1 MSTAKI
7 CAVSHI
13 LTYVLALHQFEFLY
27 FFCLE
32 YETELGDLIFQLS
45 GAFFDMYIGDV
56 PVCEQTK
63 KEIGMNAAN
72 IIRKC

>member
-1 MSTAKI
+1 MLQGTIIEFKRTVDGRLITKI
-7 CAVSHI
+7 SGNQIGSVHCK
-13 LTYVLALHQFEFLY
+13 
-27 FFCLE
+27 
-32 YETELGDLIFQLS
+32 DLCR
-45 GAFFDMYIGDV
+45 AFFDMYIGDV